1 MSFENLIGNP
11 KNKELL
17 ETAIKNNNLVHSY
30 LFVGEEGIGKDLF
43 AKQFAQMILCEHPE
57 DQVPCGRC
65 KSCMEFLGGSHP
77 DFMIVEPED
86 GKTIKIEQVRFLQ
99 EKIAEKPV
107 TSKKKVYIL
116 SQSETMTREAANS
129 LLKTL
134 EEPPEYAVIILTTP
148 NESKLLTTIK
158 SRCMKIY
165 FLPISEAEILQY
177 VKVHGLEN
185 NITEN
190 MIKQC
195 SGSIGKLLKM
205 SEEKE
210 QYFQVENLIENI
222 KNTDITQIWKQAD
235 VLYNAKE
242 NIIDLLEY
250 MTIVFFEQLK
260 RTNQICYSNRNYNNR
275 ANKEKNFS
283 KYELRYV
290 N

>member
-1 MSFENLIGNP
+1 MSFENLIGNK

-17 ETAIKNNNLVHSY
+17 ESTIQNNNSVHSY
-30 LFVGEEGIGKDLF
+30 LFVGQEGIGKDLF
-43 AKQFAQMILCEHPE
+43 AKQFAQMILCKHPE
-57 DQVPCGRC
+57 GQIPCGSC

-77 DFMIVEPED
+77 DFMFIEPED
-86 GKTIKIEQVRFLQ
+86 GKTTKIEQVRFLQ

-134 EEPPEYAVIILTTP
+134 EEPPEYTVIILTTS

-165 FLPISEAEILQY
+165 FLPIPESEIKQY
-177 VKVHGLEN
+177 VKAHELEN
-185 NITEN
+185 DITEH

-195 SGSIGKLLKM
+195 SGSLGKLLKM
-205 SEEKE
+205 AEEKE
-210 QYFQVENLIENI
+210 QYFQLETLMKKI
-222 KNTDITQIWKQAD
+222 KNTDITQIWKQAE
-235 VLYNAKE
+235 VLYQAKE

-250 MTIVFFEQLK
+250 MIIIFYEQLK
-260 RTNQICYSNRNYNNR
+260 NTDQLCYSNRNYNNR
-275 ANKEKNFS
+275 TNKEKDFS
-283 KYELRYV
+283 KC
-290 N
+290 